1 MDDNDFVMRQVK
13 SFAEELGIV
22 LNNRDGSKS
31 QVVFEQE
38 QGRSGTIEDEIN
50 KLLFKKKY
58 DSAVRLVFEQKFILE
73 HDDYL
78 KLAYWLL
85 NELNSCDDVD
95 EELITELTHSIY
107 KVAKM

>member
-1 MDDNDFVMRQVK
+1 MDDNDFVMHQVK
-13 SFAEELGIV
+13 SFAEGFGIV
-22 LNNRDGSKS
+22 INNRDGSKS
-31 QVVFEQE
+31 QVIFEQE
-38 QGRSGTIEDEIN
+38 QGQSGTIKDELN
-50 KLLFKKKY
+50 KLLSKKKY

-85 NELNSCDDVD
+85 SELNSHDDVD
-95 EELITELTHSIY
+95 EKLKNELAHSIY

>member
-13 SFAEELGIV
+13 SFAEGLGIV

-38 QGRSGTIEDEIN
+38 QGQSGTIEDEIN

-107 KVAKM
+107 KVTRM